1 MQVLYT
7 NAMHK
12 IIVITPATLPYVRH
26 GGIPMDF
33 GSSSSG
39 LSNDQDHHT
48 EFLDKTIVINSL
60 SALSMQDYL
69 PRSVL

>member
-1 MQVLYT
+1 
-7 NAMHK
+7 
-12 IIVITPATLPYVRH
+12 
-26 GGIPMDF
+26 MDF

-69 PRSVL
+69 PRSVLWKSEKKKRIISSVVLSILLALILHIEV

>member
-1 MQVLYT
+1 
-7 NAMHK
+7 
-12 IIVITPATLPYVRH
+12 
-26 GGIPMDF
+26 MDF

-69 PRSVL
+69 PRSVLWKSEKKRIISSVVLSILLALILHIEV